1 MNIAFIVRDY
11 YKKGGVSR
19 CVVELAERFC
29 RDNNVHIIANRWDT
43 ALGRENI
50 TFHKTRAIPWPFF
63 LEVLSFVWS
72 VRQKLKNNYFDLVI
86 GPLGDCFSA
95 DILVAHSCHRAW
107 VEMKKRDPRE
117 RWKYWLN
124 PLHRVA
130 LYLEGT
136 ALRKGHYRKIISI
149 SQLTKNDLIKYY
161 HIPAEDITVIYNGVN
176 IEEFTPLNRNTSRQ
190 ELRQEIGFSEAD
202 IVLLFAANEFKRKGL
217 KVLLE
222 AVALPMHN
230 APVKL
235 LVVGTDNPRAY
246 AGLAGS
252 LGIKEQ
258 VCFLGPR
265 QDMQR
270 VYAASDIFV
279 FPTKLEPFGL
289 VITEAMASG
298 LPVITSRSAG
308 AAELIKD
315 GETGVLL
322 KDPENPGELQDKIFK
337 LVRDADRRHK
347 LGAAAA
353 AFIKD
358 YSWDT
363 IMAKTSA
370 VYRQV
375 EQEKRIRA

>member
-1 MNIAFIVRDY
+1 LNIAFIVRDY

-29 RDNNVHIIANRWDT
+29 RDNKVNIIANRWDSSL
-43 ALGRENI
+43 ARKNI
-50 TFHKTRAIPWPFF
+50 AFHKVRTMPRPFF
-63 LEVLSFVWS
+63 LKVWS
-72 VRQKLKNNYFDLVI
+72 FTRSVRKKLRNNSFDLVI

-107 VEMKKRDPRE
+107 VEMKKKDFAE
-117 RWKYWLN
+117 RLKYWLN

-130 LYLEGT
+130 LYLERT
-136 ALRKGHYRKIISI
+136 ALRKGHYKKIISI
-149 SQLTKNDLIKYY
+149 SQLTKNDLLKYY
-161 HIPAEDITVIYNGVN
+161 NIPAEDITVIYNGVN
-176 IEEFTPLNRNTSRQ
+176 IEEFSPLNRDRFRQ
-190 ELRQEIGFSEAD
+190 ELRRDTGIPETD

-217 KVLLE
+217 RTLLE
-222 AVALPMHN
+222 AIALPMHN
-230 APVKL
+230 APVRL
-235 LVVGTDNPRAY
+235 LVAGTDDPVAY
-246 AGLAGS
+246 AAIART
-252 LGIKEQ
+252 LGIKDQ
-258 VCFLGPR
+258 VHFLGPR

-315 GETGVLL
+315 GETGLLL
-322 KDPENPGELQDKIFK
+322 KDPENPGELQDKIFQ
-337 LVRDADRRHK
+337 LVKDADYRRK
-347 LGAAAA
+347 LGAQAAD
-353 AFIKD
+353 FIKN
-358 YSWDT
+358 YSWDM
-363 IMAKTSA
+363 IMEKTSA

-375 EQEKRIRA
+375 SLEKRTMA